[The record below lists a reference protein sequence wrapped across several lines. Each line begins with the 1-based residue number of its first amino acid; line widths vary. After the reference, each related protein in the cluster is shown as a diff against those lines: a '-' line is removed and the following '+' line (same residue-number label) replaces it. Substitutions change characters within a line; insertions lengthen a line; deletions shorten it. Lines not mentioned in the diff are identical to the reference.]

1 MDVAR
6 FNSIFIHDDGD
17 RTSTV
22 EIIPPRCIPYC
33 QIQKSQPKFHKPAA
47 NSESEKMQR
56 RYVFLKKIFLV
67 RDKINIRQDNF
78 FFNVHQVCPPDN
90 VIIFC

>member
-22 EIIPPRCIPYC
+22 EIIPARCIPYC
-33 QIQKSQPKFHKPAA
+33 QIQKSQAKFHKPAA
-47 NSESEKMQR
+47 NYESEKMQR

-67 RDKINIRQDNF
+67 RDKINIR
-78 FFNVHQVCPPDN
+78 
-90 VIIFC
+90 